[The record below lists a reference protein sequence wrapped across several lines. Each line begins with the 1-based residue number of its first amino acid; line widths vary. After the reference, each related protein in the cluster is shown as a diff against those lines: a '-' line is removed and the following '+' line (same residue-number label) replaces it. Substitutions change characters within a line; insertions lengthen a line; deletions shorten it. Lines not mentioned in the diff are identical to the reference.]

1 MDRSLRQKSNK
12 VTLALND
19 TLNQMDLIDVI
30 EHSIPKAA
38 EYTFFSTAKGTLSR
52 IDHMVGNKKSQK
64 I

>member
-1 MDRSLRQKSNK
+1 
-12 VTLALND
+12 
-19 TLNQMDLIDVI
+19 MDLIDVI